1 MVKLVKMED
10 DDDVDGVII
19 DIAKINVN
27 SEDVDQF
34 LKTQT
39 SKAEIIKKQQPG
51 FLALQL
57 YRVIAGSCVFVNYAI
72 WESIEHLKQTFK
84 NPDLQSKTSEYPAS
98 TVASPYLFKK
108 VEVAGICVD

>member
-1 MVKLVKMED
+1 MVKLVKMDEKVTFLDQMKD
-10 DDDVDGVII
+10 DSG
-19 DIAKINVN
+19 
-27 SEDVDQF
+27 
-34 LKTQT
+34 
-39 SKAEIIKKQQPG
+39 AEIIKKQQPG

-98 TVASPYLFKK
+98 TVAFPHLFKK

>member
-34 LKTQT
+34 LKT
-39 SKAEIIKKQQPG
+39 
-51 FLALQL
+51 
-57 YRVIAGSCVFVNYAI
+57 
-72 WESIEHLKQTFK
+72 
-84 NPDLQSKTSEYPAS
+84 
-98 TVASPYLFKK
+98 
-108 VEVAGICVD
+108 